1 MFHKTVF
8 SGVVGQVLARGTCYL
23 SLAKAN
29 LQTPVMRNQR
39 FSYPLVQP
47 NKVKYLDMGNCCLEM
62 EDLEEITQTCH
73 SLSKL
78 SLEKIGNI
86 NLQVCEN
93 IVQSFKT
100 LEILNLCD
108 CWDLASLG
116 VQKIVSKCVNLME
129 LNMAFT
135 TLSR

>member
-62 EDLEEITQTCH
+62 EDLEEITMVPATEGLLIREIHTVAEMVNQTEKH
-73 SLSKL
+73 S
-78 SLEKIGNI
+78 IRNR
-86 NLQVCEN
+86 
-93 IVQSFKT
+93 
-100 LEILNLCD
+100 D
-108 CWDLASLG
+108 
-116 VQKIVSKCVNLME
+116 VSEADPHSHLTC
-129 LNMAFT
+129 
-135 TLSR
+135 S

>member
-1 MFHKTVF
+1 
-8 SGVVGQVLARGTCYL
+8 
-23 SLAKAN
+23 
-29 LQTPVMRNQR
+29 MRNQR